1 MLTLDDILHPITPA
15 QFLAEYDDRKPLYIP
30 ATDDARKREVLTW
43 SAWNGLLNQTANW
56 SAASL
61 RLMRNHQ
68 AVPAEQYCQP
78 VQTPDGMV
86 MRPFPAKVE
95 VFMSAGAS
103 VVANEVTH
111 LHPPVTAVAAA
122 LGSAY
127 GAQIG
132 ANVYCSFEG
141 VRAFGSH
148 YDNHHVFVVQTEG
161 EKVWNLYQN
170 RAENPTE
177 NPADTPETRLFF
189 EQSRGPILQE
199 VTMRPGDVLYL
210 PRGWYH
216 DALAKDGPSLH
227 ITFSV
232 APLYGRILFQLLD
245 HAAMQNPG
253 FRAYLPPA
261 HRDGGV
267 ALRRQVAEM
276 SDYLSRLMASP
287 AFLDEVIA
295 AQERLVIRPPAYTL
309 PVRKPVTL
317 YQTTG
322 RAFPPSSSIIRGVY
336 EWMIGQR
343 RFAIED
349 LIAEIDYTSE
359 TNVRTAVEAAVTA
372 GALVR
377 EQAR

>member
-30 ATDDARKREVLTW
+30 AGDDARKREVLTW
-43 SAWNGLLNQTANW
+43 AAWNGLLNQTAIW
-56 SAASL
+56 SASSL
-61 RLMRNHQ
+61 RLLRDHQ
-68 AVPAEQYCQP
+68 AVPAEQYCLP
-78 VQTPDGMV
+78 IHTPGGLV
-86 MRPFPAKVE
+86 MRPSAAKVE

-103 VVANEVTH
+103 LVGNEVTN

-127 GAQIG
+127 GAQVG
-132 ANVYCSFEG
+132 ANVYCSFQG
-141 VRAFGSH
+141 VRAFGTH
-148 YDNHHVFVVQTEG
+148 YDNHHVFVIQTEG

-170 RAENPTE
+170 RAENPVD

-189 EQSRGPILQE
+189 EQTRGPVAQE

-245 HAAMQNPG
+245 HAAMQNPA

-261 HRDGGV
+261 DRDGGV
-267 ALRRQVAEM
+267 ALGRRVAEM
-276 SDYLSRLMASP
+276 SDYLARILASP
-287 AFLDEVIA
+287 AFLDEVIM

-309 PVRKPVTL
+309 PERKPVTL

-322 RAFPPSSSIIRGVY
+322 RAFPPSSSLIRGVY
-336 EWMIGQR
+336 EWMIDQR
-343 RFAIED
+343 RFAVED
-349 LIAEIDYTSE
+349 LIAEIDYTPE
-359 TNVRTAVEAAVTA
+359 ADVRAAVEAAVAA
-372 GALVR
+372 GALTR
-377 EQAR
+377 EQAG